1 MLFWPGALKGG
12 RADDTGTAPPDPGR
26 PGPLRPAGQPDETGR
41 LAWAQAIDEAWDY
54 YREQDP
60 FLRGQ
65 LLQLRYLEHR
75 TVEDTMERLRV
86 GKSTYQKADSDLLS
100 TVAINAA
107 RYGLL

>member
-1 MLFWPGALKGG
+1 MTQEQRRQTRDALA
-12 RADDTGTAPPDPGR
+12 RY
-26 PGPLRPAGQPDETGR
+26 GQRGSRMKRDGW
-41 LAWAQAIDEAWDY
+41 AWAQAIDEARDY

>member
-1 MLFWPGALKGG
+1 MTLEQRRLTRSALARYG
-12 RADDTGTAPPDPGR
+12 
-26 PGPLRPAGQPDETGR
+26 LRGSRMKRDGW
-41 LAWAQAIDEAWDY
+41 AWSKAIDEAREY
-54 YREQDP
+54 YKEKDP

-75 TVEDTMERLRV
+75 TVEDTMNRLSI
-86 GKSTYQKADSDLLS
+86 GKTTYQKADTDLLS